1 MNSKLQSALSELNS
15 ADAQG
20 LPSPSQIEAAQNG
33 TTWKGKKSNGDSWS
47 LTKNNEN
54 SYNCMC

>member
-1 MNSKLQSALSELNS
+1 MNAKLQSALSELKRAGANALPTPTTIES
-15 ADAQG
+15 AKD
-20 LPSPSQIEAAQNG
+20 G
-33 TTWKGKKSNGDSWS
+33 TTWKGSKNNGDPWA